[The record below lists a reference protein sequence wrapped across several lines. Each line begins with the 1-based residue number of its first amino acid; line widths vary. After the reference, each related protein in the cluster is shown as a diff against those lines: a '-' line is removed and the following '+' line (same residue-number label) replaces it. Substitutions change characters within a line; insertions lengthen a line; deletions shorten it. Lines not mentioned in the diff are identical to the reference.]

1 MTDGLAVEPLE
12 IAPLMLKK
20 MSMARRT
27 TAATLASLALT
38 AAFGAP
44 ISAAPVQV
52 DDVRDGIEIAR
63 APAAIA
69 DRGDDLGKEA
79 PGIAPEDE
87 TRNEIEKIKK
97 RSIRYSVLVAVPVNT
112 FTVAFLAWDWG
123 ETRRFRLGNEGWFG
137 KGTYTGGADKLAHL
151 YAHYVMMRVLWN
163 VYDYTE
169 SGGPLKWAYSAG
181 ITGAIA
187 LGIEIGDGFCKNQN
201 GFSFVDLSMGFIGI
215 GVAAL
220 LEQFPA
226 VDGFISLSAGYIPT
240 KYFRRHP
247 RRLYLFLDDYSGWK
261 FMANIKLA
269 GFKNVGVKIPEFLRY
284 IQFDVGYY
292 TTGFTK
298 YDYRWGETQMMI
310 NRKNRE
316 RNMFI
321 GISVNLAEFVKD
333 CFKDPE
339 TLASRAL
346 QQPFK
351 YYHVPLGAENRFR
364 L

>member
-1 MTDGLAVEPLE
+1 MCAAATIMTVLCVHAFAAPEIGADQREGSTIAQTTEPVAARGGAQDKGRGAKDTDGESRDAIEAV
-12 IAPLMLKK
+12 KK
-20 MSMARRT
+20 
-27 TAATLASLALT
+27 
-38 AAFGAP
+38 
-44 ISAAPVQV
+44 
-52 DDVRDGIEIAR
+52 
-63 APAAIA
+63 
-69 DRGDDLGKEA
+69 K
-79 PGIAPEDE
+79 
-87 TRNEIEKIKK
+87 
-97 RSIRYSVLVAVPVNT
+97 SIRYSVLVAVPVNT

-151 YAHYVMMRVLWN
+151 YAHYVLMRILWN

-201 GFSFVDLSMGFIGI
+201 GFSFVDLAMGFFGI

-220 LEQFPA
+220 LEQFPV
-226 VDGFISLSAGYIPT
+226 VDGFVSLSAGYVPT
-240 KYFRRHP
+240 KYFRKHP

-284 IQFDVGYY
+284 IQFDIGYY

-298 YDYRWGETQMMI
+298 YDYRWGEAQMMV
-310 NRKNRE
+310 NRNNRE

-339 TLASRAL
+339 SLASRAL

-351 YYHVPLGAENRFR
+351 YYHVPLGAEHRFR

>member
-1 MTDGLAVEPLE
+1 MTDGLSGVPRE
-12 IAPLMLKK
+12 IAPLMPMK

-27 TAATLASLALT
+27 ILITLASLTLVASL
-38 AAFGAP
+38 GVHV
-44 ISAAPVQV
+44 SAASGQV
-52 DDVRDGIEIAR
+52 DQVRDGMEIAQ
-63 APAAIA
+63 
-69 DRGDDLGKEA
+69 A
-79 PGIAPEDE
+79 PGPIAERGADKGKGEPGVAADDE
-87 TRNEIEKIKK
+87 TRKEIEKIKK
-97 RSIRYSVLVAVPVNT
+97 KSIRYSVLVAVPVNT

-123 ETRRFRLGNEGWFG
+123 ETRRFRLGDEGWFG

-151 YAHYVMMRVLWN
+151 YAHYVMMRILWN

-187 LGIEIGDGFCKNQN
+187 LGIEIGDGFCRNQN

-226 VDGFISLSAGYIPT
+226 VDGFVSLSAGYIPT

-247 RRLYLFLDDYSGWK
+247 QRFYLFLDDYSGWK

-298 YDYRWGETQMMI
+298 YDYRWGETQMMV

-351 YYHVPLGAENRFR
+351 YYHVPIGAENRFR